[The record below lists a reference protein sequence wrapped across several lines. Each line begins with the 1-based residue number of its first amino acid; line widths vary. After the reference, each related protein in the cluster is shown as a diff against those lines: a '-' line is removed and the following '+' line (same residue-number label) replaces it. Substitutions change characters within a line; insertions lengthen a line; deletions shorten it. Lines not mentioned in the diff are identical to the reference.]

1 MNSGIKPYSID
12 IYPYIHNPCNMLSKD
27 MNLLKP
33 IKVPDI
39 STIDVLKANPNLKM
53 RMCSGEF
60 LSVYSGKEYAGYFD
74 CITTCFFIWKTLYTS
89 AIFIEY
95 VKVCKLHLIVVIQ

>member
-1 MNSGIKPYSID
+1 
-12 IYPYIHNPCNMLSKD
+12 

-74 CITTCFFIWKTLYTS
+74 CITTCFFIDT
-89 AIFIEY
+89 APNIIEY
-95 VKVCKLHLIVVIQ
+95 VKVCKLHFIVVIQ